1 MRCKSIFGESTASTL
16 VSRISH
22 ADSAQPSSW
31 PVRLITEVPL
41 TGLSDQVRTLRST
54 LLRGTAHSTELEEQ
68 ALVNAKRSISQAV
81 PAIFGLSLTV
91 PSRIELHF
99 AKLSATIRLEI
110 GIWLRQQVAQHAEVN
125 EQ

>member
-1 MRCKSIFGESTASTL
+1 M
-16 VSRISH
+16 
-22 ADSAQPSSW
+22 
-31 PVRLITEVPL
+31 
-41 TGLSDQVRTLRST
+41 
-54 LLRGTAHSTELEEQ
+54 
-68 ALVNAKRSISQAV
+68 NAKRSIAQAV